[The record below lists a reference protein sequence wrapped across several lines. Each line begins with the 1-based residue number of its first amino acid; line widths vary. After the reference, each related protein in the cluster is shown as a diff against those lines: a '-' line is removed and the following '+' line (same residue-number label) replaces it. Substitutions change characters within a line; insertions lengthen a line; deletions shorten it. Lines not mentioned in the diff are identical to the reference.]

1 MLPTPRSQP
10 RKPGRPRALDDTKR
24 REICALI
31 SAGCGIEGAA
41 RYVGCAASTV
51 RREGIRNP
59 EFGDALRRA
68 HLSAELAPLQL
79 MREFARK
86 YWRAAAWLLER
97 TNPQRFAKQN
107 VRLLKPE
114 QLGQYTE
121 MIRDIIRVE
130 VHDEDTRLRVAR
142 RLQKIAKWAEQ
153 ESWAQNA
160 PIPKMPKRPKGYRP
174 RNS

>member
-1 MLPTPRSQP
+1 MLPTPSSQP
-10 RKPGRPRALDDTKR
+10 RKPGRPHALDDTMR
-24 REICALI
+24 REICALV

-41 RYVGCAASTV
+41 KYVGCAASTV
-51 RREGIRNP
+51 RREGVLNP

-68 HLSAELAPLQL
+68 QLSAELAPLQL

-107 VRLLKPE
+107 VRWLKPE
-114 QLGQYTE
+114 QLGEFTQ
-121 MIRDIIRVE
+121 MVGQIIRDE
-130 VHDEDTRLRVAR
+130 VQDDDAKLRVAR
-142 RLQKIAKWAEQ
+142 RLQKLTKWAEQ

-160 PIPKMPKRPKGYRP
+160 PIPKTRKRPKGYRP
-174 RNS
+174 RNN